1 MLQFSQLDCTLHRIL
16 HTKLESIP
24 MNSLIKSYIKITFL
38 FTMLVGILSAQSSV
52 QGTVTDDNGNPLSG
66 ANVVVEGTSLGAAA
80 ASDGT
85 YQFDVPAGTVGG
97 QTVTLTT
104 SYIGHK
110 SQSAQV
116 EVPATGS
123 VTQNFSLVIDAIGLK
138 AISVTALGFETN
150 RDKQGSTSVSV
161 TPADMTR
168 SGEAMIMN
176 SLAAKASNVIVNAV
190 SGDPGSGSS
199 IRIRGNNTI
208 SGTSQPLVVVDGMPI
223 NNSQIYGNSSRFG
236 GVTQQSRMN
245 DLNANDIKS
254 VEVLKG
260 ASAAALWGSKAAN
273 GVIVIQTKEGAA
285 GSMKMNY
292 KHTTSFDE
300 IHERIPMQTNYGQGR
315 SGKWTTHAESWGDKI
330 EDRSGGEDT
339 YNKDK
344 AYFVSEV
351 GDFTQ
356 YTITQKNSKD
366 TFVDQNFNQI
376 FGTGK
381 LEQDDFQVSGGDQ
394 SKTYLFSYSRLRQD
408 GMIKNSFYDRD
419 NVRLNTNFKLSD
431 RVSMSSKV
439 GYTYSTSNRI
449 QRGSNVSGL
458 MLGLLRTAPDFDNT
472 HYKGTYI
479 SGGTEYAGRH
489 RAYRRYVGGS
499 STNPIYNNPNWTVN
513 EQKNETRVNRFLMS
527 NEMNL
532 NLRPG
537 TEIVLRGGLD
547 QFTDN
552 RESFYPPGTAG
563 SSRNSGAFDLARIT
577 NKETNYDV
585 IARQNVELG
594 SSMSMVVTGGWNLND
609 RAYSR
614 SSSFIDGF
622 LVNTNKW
629 TTNVN
634 TAAEASA
641 VSNSR
646 LFIRSTRAY
655 GVLSLDAL
663 DQIFV
668 NVSMANETHSTISD
682 SYMYPAVDVAY
693 QLTDLLGGGGA
704 ISFAKVRVAWGKVG
718 VRPGAHRFETLAESG
733 FGYSSYSDPVSVGQ
747 WGGGYRVDDDK
758 GNDKLKPEVKTETE
772 IGADFRFFDDKF
784 SLGFTSYSN
793 TVEDMLISVALTPT
807 YGYDTQYAN
816 AASMENSGL
825 EIDGSWNV
833 MNLAS
838 TGLDF
843 TFNWAKNENKVL
855 DLSGTDV
862 LNLGSGSV
870 QSIAR
875 EGYPIGTLWGI
886 GSRTYKSADAANAD
900 GTNDGVYHYTSDKSK
915 VGNFVLSA
923 AGFPQITARKMVLG
937 NPNPDWRGTLGMTAR
952 WNNFT
957 VNMLFEHSE
966 GGEYSPRTLWVLRR
980 FGTTKDTDNEVT
992 LTKDLLNVDGKTIP
1006 SGSTVRG
1013 FIEDFGGGEVLLDE
1027 AWFRH
1032 GIGGGFGDNQAYNF
1046 SIKDATYSRI
1056 RELSLSYFMASDG
1069 LKNLTGLSN
1078 LTFTA
1083 TGRNLFAWYKD
1094 LVGVDPGVNVGGIQT
1109 GSGLEYF
1116 SNPVTKSFLFSVS
1129 ANF

>member
-1 MLQFSQLDCTLHRIL
+1 
-16 HTKLESIP
+16 
-24 MNSLIKSYIKITFL
+24 MNKNIKISLL
-38 FTMLVGILSAQSSV
+38 FSIIMGIASAQSTI
-52 QGTVTDDNGNPLSG
+52 QGTVTDINGNVLAG
-66 ANVVVEGTSLGAAA
+66 ANVLIDGTSVGAAA
-80 ASDGT
+80 AADGS
-85 YQFDVPAGTVGG
+85 YRIDIGPGTIGG
-97 QTVTLTT
+97 QTVALIA
-104 SYIGHK
+104 SYIGHS
-110 SQSAQV
+110 SQTV
-116 EVPATGS
+116 NVDVPTSGS
-123 VTQNFSLVIDAIGLK
+123 VTQNFSLAVDAIGLK

-168 SGEAMIMN
+168 SGEALIMN

-208 SGTSQPLVVVDGMPI
+208 SGTSQPLIIVDGMPI

-245 DLNANDIKS
+245 DINSNDIKS
-254 VEVLKG
+254 VEILKG
-260 ASAAALWGSKAAN
+260 ASAAALWGSRAAN
-273 GVIVIQTKEGAA
+273 GVIVIQTKDGAA
-285 GSMKMNY
+285 GRMKMSY
-292 KHTTSFDE
+292 RHTSSFDE
-300 IHERIPMQTNYGQGR
+300 IHERIPAQTTYGQGR
-315 SGKWTTHAESWGDKI
+315 NGVWTTHAESWGDKI
-330 EDRSGGEDT
+330 ADRAGGADT
-339 YNKDK
+339 YDKDK
-344 AYFVSEV
+344 AYFVSED
-351 GDFTQ
+351 GSFTQ
-356 YTITQKNSKD
+356 YTITSKNSKD
-366 TFVDQNFNQI
+366 TFVDKNFNQI

-381 LEQDDFQVSGGDQ
+381 LLQDDFQVSGGDLT
-394 SKTYLFSYSRLRQD
+394 KTYLFSYSRLRQD
-408 GMIKNSFYDRD
+408 GMIKNSYYDRD
-419 NVRLNTNFKLSD
+419 NVRLNTTFRLSD
-431 RVSMSSKV
+431 NVSMSSKV
-439 GYTYSTSNRI
+439 GYTYSNSNRI

-479 SGGTEYAGRH
+479 SGGTQYTGRH
-489 RAYRRYVGGS
+489 RAYRRYLGGS

-513 EQKNETRVNRFLMS
+513 EQKNETRVNRLIMS

-532 NLRPG
+532 TPFAG
-537 TEIVLRGGLD
+537 TELVLRGGLD

-552 RESFYPPGTAG
+552 REGFYPPGTGGSARNAG
-563 SSRNSGAFDLARIT
+563 SFDMARIT

-594 SSMSMVVTGGWNLND
+594 SNMSMVVTGGWNLND

-622 LVNTNKW
+622 LVNTDKW

-634 TAAEASA
+634 TAAEASS
-641 VSNSR
+641 VSNGR
-646 LFIRSTRAY
+646 LYIRSTRAY
-655 GVLSLDAL
+655 GLLSLDLL

-668 NVSMANETHSTISD
+668 NISMANETHSTISD

-693 QLTDLLGGGGA
+693 QLTDLLSGVGA

-718 VRPGAHRFETLAESG
+718 VRPSAHRFETLAESG

-758 GNDKLKPEVKTETE
+758 GNENLKPEVKTETE
-772 IGADFRFFDDKF
+772 FGADFRFLDDKF
-784 SLGFTSYSN
+784 SLSFTSYSN
-793 TVEDMLISVALTPT
+793 TIDDMLISNALTPT
-807 YGYDTQYAN
+807 YGYDTQYSN
-816 AASMENSGL
+816 AAKMENKGL
-825 EIDGSWNV
+825 EIDGSWSV
-833 MNLAS
+833 MS
-838 TGLDF
+838 GPTTGLDF

-855 DLSGTDV
+855 DLAGTDV

-875 EGYPIGTLWGI
+875 EGYPIGSLWGI
-886 GSRTYKSADAANAD
+886 GSQTED
-900 GTNDGVYHYTSDKSK
+900 GTVNGKFILDK
-915 VGNFVLSA
+915 N
-923 AGFPQITARKMVLG
+923 GFPQITSGKMILG

-966 GGEYSPRTLWVLRR
+966 GGDYSPRTLWVLRR
-980 FGTTKDTDNEVT
+980 FGTTTDTENEVT
-992 LTKDLLNVDGKTIP
+992 LTKDLVNVDGKTIP
-1006 SGSTVRG
+1006 SGTTVRG
-1013 FIEDFGGGEVLLDE
+1013 FIEDFGGGDVLLDE

-1056 RELSLSYFMASDG
+1056 RELSLSYFMESDAITDM
-1069 LKNLTGLSN
+1069 TGLSN
-1078 LTFTA
+1078 LVFTA

>member
-1 MLQFSQLDCTLHRIL
+1 MNRYFKFSISLMTLL
-16 HTKLESIP
+16 G
-24 MNSLIKSYIKITFL
+24 
-38 FTMLVGILSAQSSV
+38 LVYAQSSV
-52 QGTVTDDNGNPLSG
+52 QGTVKDGSGNPLSG
-66 ANVVVEGTSLGAAA
+66 ANVVVDGTTVGAAA
-80 ASDGT
+80 AADGS
-85 YQFDVPAGTVGG
+85 YRIDIGPGTIGG
-97 QTVTLTT
+97 QTVALTA
-104 SYIGHK
+104 SYIGHS
-110 SQSAQV
+110 SQTV
-116 EVPATGS
+116 NVDVPLTGS
-123 VTQNFSLVIDAIGLK
+123 VTQNFALAIDAIGLK

-168 SGEAMIMN
+168 SGEALIMN
-176 SLAAKASNVIVNAV
+176 SLAAKASNVIVNSV

-245 DLNANDIKS
+245 DLNPNDIKS

-273 GVIVIQTKEGAA
+273 GVIVIQTKTGAA
-285 GSMKMNY
+285 GRMKMNY

-300 IHERIPMQTNYGQGR
+300 IHERIPMQSTYGQGR
-315 SGKWTTHAESWGDKI
+315 NGSWTTHAESWGDKI
-330 EDRSGGEDT
+330 ADRAGGADEVD
-339 YNKDK
+339 KAK
-344 AYFVSEV
+344 AYFVSDV
-351 GDFTQ
+351 DPSFTQ
-356 YTITQKNSKD
+356 HTITKKNSKD
-366 TFVDQNFNQI
+366 IYIDKNFNAI

-381 LEQDDFQVSGGDQ
+381 LLQDDFQVSGGDL

-408 GMIKNSFYDRD
+408 GMIKNSYYDRD
-419 NVRLNTNFKLSD
+419 NVRLNTSFRLSD
-431 RVSMSSKV
+431 KVSMTSKV
-439 GYTYSTSNRI
+439 GYTYSNSNRI

-479 SGGTEYAGRH
+479 SGGTQYANRH
-489 RAYRRYVGGS
+489 RAYRRYLGGS

-513 EQKNETRVNRFLMS
+513 EQKNETRVNRLIMS
-527 NEMNL
+527 NEMNV
-532 NLRPG
+532 PPYAG
-537 TEIVLRGGLD
+537 TELILRGGLD

-552 RESFYPPGTAG
+552 RESFYPPGSAG
-563 SSRNSGAFDLARIT
+563 SAKNSGAFDMARIT

-594 SSMSMVVTGGWNLND
+594 SSMSMVATVGWNLND
-609 RAYSR
+609 RTYSR
-614 SSSFIDGF
+614 SSSWIDGF
-622 LVNTNKW
+622 LVNTDKW

-634 TAAEASA
+634 TAAEASS

-646 LFIRSTRAY
+646 LYIRSTRAY

-668 NVSMANETHSTISD
+668 NISMANETHSTISD
-682 SYMYPAVDVAY
+682 SYMYPAFDVAY
-693 QLTDLLGGGGA
+693 QLTDLLSGVGA
-704 ISFAKVRVAWGKVG
+704 ISFAKVRLAWGKVG
-718 VRPGAHRFETLAESG
+718 VRPAAHRFETLAESG

-758 GNDKLKPEVKTETE
+758 GNENLKPEVKTETE
-772 IGADFRFFDDKF
+772 FGADFRFMDDKF

-793 TVEDMLISVALTPT
+793 TIDDMLISNALTPT
-807 YGYDTQYAN
+807 YGYDTQYSN
-816 AASMENSGL
+816 AASMENKGL
-825 EIDGSWNV
+825 EIDGSWSV
-833 MNLAS
+833 MNQAT
-838 TGLDF
+838 TGLDL

-855 DLSGTDV
+855 DLAGTDV

-875 EGYPIGTLWGI
+875 EGYPIGSLWGI
-886 GSRTYKSADAANAD
+886 GSQTED
-900 GTNDGVYHYTSDKSK
+900 GTVNGKFILDK
-915 VGNFVLSA
+915 N
-923 AGFPQITARKMVLG
+923 GFPQITSGKMILG

-980 FGTTKDTDNEVT
+980 FGTTTDTENEVT
-992 LTKDLLNVDGKTIP
+992 LTKDLMNVDGKTIP
-1006 SGSTVRG
+1006 SGTTVRG

-1056 RELSLSYFMASDG
+1056 RELSISYFMKSDAVTDM
-1069 LKNLTGLSN
+1069 TGLNN

>member
-1 MLQFSQLDCTLHRIL
+1 M
-16 HTKLESIP
+16 
-24 MNSLIKSYIKITFL
+24 
-38 FTMLVGILSAQSSV
+38 GILSAQSSV
-52 QGTVTDDNGNPLSG
+52 TGTVTDDSGNALAG
-66 ANVVVEGTSLGAAA
+66 ANIVVEGTSIGAAA
-80 ASDGT
+80 GSDGT
-85 YQFDVPAGTVGG
+85 YVINVPAGTVGG
-97 QTVTLTT
+97 QTVTLTA
-104 SYIGHK
+104 SYIGHQ

-116 EVPATGS
+116 AVPESGNT
-123 VTQNFSLVIDAIGLK
+123 TQNFSLAIDAIGLK
-138 AISVTALGFETN
+138 AVSVTALGFETN

-168 SGEAMIMN
+168 SGEALVMN

-300 IHERIPMQTNYGQGR
+300 IHERIPMQTTYGQGR
-315 SGKWTTHAESWGDKI
+315 SGKWGTQAESWGDKI
-330 EDRSGGEDT
+330 SDRSGGADEVD
-339 YNKDK
+339 KDK
-344 AYFVSEV
+344 AYFVSED
-351 GDFTQ
+351 GSFTQ
-356 YTITQKNSKD
+356 HTITQKNSKD

-381 LEQDDFQVSGGDQ
+381 LLQDDFQVSGGDQ

-419 NVRLNTNFKLSD
+419 NVRLNTKFKLSD

-479 SGGTEYAGRH
+479 SGGTEYSGRH
-489 RAYRRYVGGS
+489 RAYRRNIGGS

-552 RESFYPPGTAG
+552 RESFYPVGTAG

-622 LVNTNKW
+622 LVNTDKW

-682 SYMYPAVDVAY
+682 SYTYPAVDVAY
-693 QLTDLLGGGGA
+693 QLTDLLGGVGA

-886 GSRTYKSADAANAD
+886 GSRTYKLADAANAD

-923 AGFPQITARKMVLG
+923 HGFPQITARKMVLG

-992 LTKDLLNVDGKTIP
+992 LDKDLRNVDGQMVP
-1006 SGSTVRG
+1006 SGTTIRG

>member
-1 MLQFSQLDCTLHRIL
+1 MNRYFKFSISLLTLL
-16 HTKLESIP
+16 G
-24 MNSLIKSYIKITFL
+24 
-38 FTMLVGILSAQSSV
+38 LVYAQSSV
-52 QGTVTDDNGNPLSG
+52 QGTVKDGSGNPLSG
-66 ANVVVEGTSLGAAA
+66 ANVVVDGTTVGAAA
-80 ASDGT
+80 AADGS
-85 YQFDVPAGTVGG
+85 YRIDIGPGTIGG
-97 QTVTLTT
+97 QTVALTA
-104 SYIGHK
+104 SYIGHS
-110 SQSAQV
+110 SQTV
-116 EVPATGS
+116 NVDVPLTGS
-123 VTQNFSLVIDAIGLK
+123 VTQNFALAIDAIGLK

-168 SGEAMIMN
+168 SGEALIMN
-176 SLAAKASNVIVNAV
+176 SLAAKASNVIVNSV

-245 DLNANDIKS
+245 DLNPNDIKS

-273 GVIVIQTKEGAA
+273 GVIVIQTKTGAA
-285 GSMKMNY
+285 GRMKMNY

-300 IHERIPMQTNYGQGR
+300 IHERIPMQSTYGQGR
-315 SGKWTTHAESWGDKI
+315 NGSWTTHAESWGDKI
-330 EDRSGGEDT
+330 SDRAGGADEV
-339 YNKDK
+339 NKDK
-344 AYFVSEV
+344 AYFVSDV
-351 GDFTQ
+351 DPSFTQ
-356 YTITQKNSKD
+356 HTITKKNSKD
-366 TFVDQNFNQI
+366 IYIDKNFNAI

-381 LEQDDFQVSGGDQ
+381 LLQDDFQVSGGDL

-408 GMIKNSFYDRD
+408 GMIKNSYYDRD
-419 NVRLNTNFKLSD
+419 NVRLNTSFRLSD
-431 RVSMSSKV
+431 KVSMTSKV
-439 GYTYSTSNRI
+439 GYTYSNSNRI

-479 SGGTEYAGRH
+479 SGGTQYANRH
-489 RAYRRYVGGS
+489 RAYRRYLGGS

-513 EQKNETRVNRFLMS
+513 EQKNETRVNRLIMS
-527 NEMNL
+527 NEMNVT
-532 NLRPG
+532 PFAG
-537 TEIVLRGGLD
+537 TEIILRGGLD

-563 SSRNSGAFDLARIT
+563 SARNSGSFDMARIT

-594 SSMSMVVTGGWNLND
+594 SSMSMVATVGWNLND
-609 RAYSR
+609 RTYSR
-614 SSSFIDGF
+614 SSSWIDGF
-622 LVNTNKW
+622 LVNTDKW

-634 TAAEASA
+634 TAAEASS

-646 LFIRSTRAY
+646 LYIRSTRAY

-668 NVSMANETHSTISD
+668 NISMANETHSTISD
-682 SYMYPAVDVAY
+682 SYMYPAFDVAY
-693 QLTDLLGGGGA
+693 QLTDLLSGVGA

-718 VRPGAHRFETLAESG
+718 VRPAAHRFETLAESG

-758 GNDKLKPEVKTETE
+758 GNENLKPEVKTETE
-772 IGADFRFFDDKF
+772 FGADFRFMDDKF

-793 TVEDMLISVALTPT
+793 TIDDMLISNALTPT
-807 YGYDTQYAN
+807 YGYDTQYSN
-816 AASMENSGL
+816 AASMENKGL
-825 EIDGSWNV
+825 EIDGSWSV
-833 MNLAS
+833 MNQAT
-838 TGLDF
+838 TGLDL

-855 DLSGTDV
+855 DLAGTDV

-875 EGYPIGTLWGI
+875 EGYPIGSLWGI
-886 GSRTYKSADAANAD
+886 GSQTED
-900 GTNDGVYHYTSDKSK
+900 GTVNGKFILDK
-915 VGNFVLSA
+915 N
-923 AGFPQITARKMVLG
+923 GFPQITSGKMILG

-980 FGTTKDTDNEVT
+980 FGTTTDTENEVT
-992 LTKDLLNVDGKTIP
+992 LTKDLMNVDGKTIP
-1006 SGSTVRG
+1006 SGTTVRG

-1056 RELSLSYFMASDG
+1056 RELSLSYFLKSDAITDM
-1069 LKNLTGLSN
+1069 TGLSN
-1078 LTFTA
+1078 IVFTA

>member
-1 MLQFSQLDCTLHRIL
+1 
-16 HTKLESIP
+16 
-24 MNSLIKSYIKITFL
+24 MNRNIKISLL
-38 FTMLVGILSAQSSV
+38 FSIIMGIASAQSTI
-52 QGTVTDDNGNPLSG
+52 QGTVTDINGNVLAG
-66 ANVVVEGTSLGAAA
+66 ANVLIDGTSVGAAA
-80 ASDGT
+80 AADGS
-85 YQFDVPAGTVGG
+85 YRIDIGPGTIGG
-97 QTVTLTT
+97 QTVALIA
-104 SYIGHK
+104 SYIGHS
-110 SQSAQV
+110 SQTV
-116 EVPATGS
+116 NVDVPTSGS
-123 VTQNFSLVIDAIGLK
+123 VTQNFSLAVDAIGLK

-150 RDKQGSTSVSV
+150 RDKQGSTSVSI

-168 SGEAMIMN
+168 SGEALIMN

-208 SGTSQPLVVVDGMPI
+208 SGTSQPLIIVDGMPI

-245 DLNANDIKS
+245 DINSNDIKS
-254 VEVLKG
+254 VEILKG
-260 ASAAALWGSKAAN
+260 ASAAALWGSRAAN
-273 GVIVIQTKEGAA
+273 GVIVIQTKDGAA
-285 GSMKMNY
+285 GRMKMSY
-292 KHTTSFDE
+292 RHTSSFDE
-300 IHERIPMQTNYGQGR
+300 IHERIPAQTTYGQGR
-315 SGKWTTHAESWGDKI
+315 NGVWTTHAESWGDKI
-330 EDRSGGEDT
+330 ADRAGGADT

-344 AYFVSEV
+344 AYFVSED
-351 GDFTQ
+351 GSFTQ
-356 YTITQKNSKD
+356 YTITSKNSKD
-366 TFVDQNFNQI
+366 TFVDKNFNQI

-381 LEQDDFQVSGGDQ
+381 LLQDDFQVSGGDLN
-394 SKTYLFSYSRLRQD
+394 KTYLFSYSRLRQD
-408 GMIKNSFYDRD
+408 GMIKNSYYDRD
-419 NVRLNTNFKLSD
+419 NVRLNTTFRLSD
-431 RVSMSSKV
+431 NVSMSSKV
-439 GYTYSTSNRI
+439 GYTYSNSNRI

-479 SGGTEYAGRH
+479 SGGTQYTGRH
-489 RAYRRYVGGS
+489 RAYRRYLGGS

-513 EQKNETRVNRFLMS
+513 EQKNETRVNRLIMS

-532 NLRPG
+532 TPFAG
-537 TEIVLRGGLD
+537 TELVLRGGLD

-552 RESFYPPGTAG
+552 RESFYPPGSAG
-563 SSRNSGAFDLARIT
+563 SAKNSGSFDMARIT

-594 SSMSMVVTGGWNLND
+594 SSMSMVATLGWNLND

-614 SSSFIDGF
+614 SSSWIDGF
-622 LVNTNKW
+622 LVNTDKW

-634 TAAEASA
+634 TAAEASS
-641 VSNSR
+641 VSNGR
-646 LFIRSTRAY
+646 LYIRSTRAY
-655 GVLSLDAL
+655 GLLSLDAL

-668 NVSMANETHSTISD
+668 NISMANETHSTISD

-693 QLTDLLGGGGA
+693 QLTDLLSGVGA

-718 VRPGAHRFETLAESG
+718 VRPSAHRFETLAESG

-772 IGADFRFFDDKF
+772 FGADFRFMDDKF
-784 SLGFTSYSN
+784 SLSFTSYSN
-793 TVEDMLISVALTPT
+793 IIDDMLISNALTPT
-807 YGYDTQYAN
+807 YGYDTQYSN
-816 AASMENSGL
+816 AAKMENKGL
-825 EIDGSWNV
+825 EIDGSWSV
-833 MNLAS
+833 MS
-838 TGLDF
+838 GPTTGLDF

-855 DLSGTDV
+855 DLAGTDV

-870 QSIAR
+870 QSIAK

-886 GSRTYKSADAANAD
+886 GSQTED
-900 GTNDGVYHYTSDKSK
+900 GTVNGKFILDK
-915 VGNFVLSA
+915 N
-923 AGFPQITARKMVLG
+923 GFPQITARKMVLG
-937 NPNPDWRGTLGMTAR
+937 NPNPDWRGTMGMTAR

-966 GGEYSPRTLWVLRR
+966 GGDYSPRTLWVLRR
-980 FGTTKDTDNEVT
+980 FGTTTDTENEVT
-992 LTKDLLNVDGKTIP
+992 LTKDLVNVDGKTIP
-1006 SGSTVRG
+1006 SGTTVRG
-1013 FIEDFGGGEVLLDE
+1013 FIEDFGGGDVLLDE

-1056 RELSLSYFMASDG
+1056 RELSLSYFMESDAIT
-1069 LKNLTGLSN
+1069 NMTGLSN
-1078 LTFTA
+1078 IVFTA

>member
-1 MLQFSQLDCTLHRIL
+1 
-16 HTKLESIP
+16 
-24 MNSLIKSYIKITFL
+24 MNRNIKISLL
-38 FTMLVGILSAQSSV
+38 FSIIMGIASAQSTI
-52 QGTVTDDNGNPLSG
+52 QGTVTDINGNVLAG
-66 ANVVVEGTSLGAAA
+66 ANVLIDGTSVGAAA
-80 ASDGT
+80 AADGS
-85 YQFDVPAGTVGG
+85 YRIDIGPGTIGG
-97 QTVTLTT
+97 QTVALIA
-104 SYIGHK
+104 SYIGHS
-110 SQSAQV
+110 SQTV
-116 EVPATGS
+116 NVDVPTSGS
-123 VTQNFSLVIDAIGLK
+123 VTQNFSLAVDAIGLK

-168 SGEAMIMN
+168 SGEALIMN

-208 SGTSQPLVVVDGMPI
+208 SGTSQPLIIVDGMPI

-245 DLNANDIKS
+245 DINSNDIKS
-254 VEVLKG
+254 VEILKG
-260 ASAAALWGSKAAN
+260 ASAAALWGSRAAN
-273 GVIVIQTKEGAA
+273 GVIVIQTKDGAA
-285 GSMKMNY
+285 GRMKMSY
-292 KHTTSFDE
+292 RHTSSFDE
-300 IHERIPMQTNYGQGR
+300 IHERIPAQTTYGQGR
-315 SGKWTTHAESWGDKI
+315 NGVWTTHAESWGDKI
-330 EDRSGGEDT
+330 ADRAGGADT

-344 AYFVSEV
+344 AYFVSED
-351 GDFTQ
+351 GSFTQ
-356 YTITQKNSKD
+356 YTITSKNSKD
-366 TFVDQNFNQI
+366 TFVDKNFNQI

-381 LEQDDFQVSGGDQ
+381 LLQDDFQVSGGDLN
-394 SKTYLFSYSRLRQD
+394 KTYLFSYSRLRQD
-408 GMIKNSFYDRD
+408 GMIKNSYYDRD
-419 NVRLNTNFKLSD
+419 NVRLNTTFRLSD
-431 RVSMSSKV
+431 NVSMSSKV
-439 GYTYSTSNRI
+439 GYTYSNSNRI

-479 SGGTEYAGRH
+479 SGGTQYTGRH
-489 RAYRRYVGGS
+489 RAYRRYLGGS

-513 EQKNETRVNRFLMS
+513 EQKNETRVNRLIMS

-532 NLRPG
+532 TPFAG
-537 TEIVLRGGLD
+537 TELVLRGGLD

-552 RESFYPPGTAG
+552 RESFYPPGSAG
-563 SSRNSGAFDLARIT
+563 SAKNSGSFDMARIT

-594 SSMSMVVTGGWNLND
+594 SNMSMVVTGGWNLND

-622 LVNTNKW
+622 LVNTDKW

-634 TAAEASA
+634 TAAEASS
-641 VSNSR
+641 VSNGR
-646 LFIRSTRAY
+646 LYIRSTRAY
-655 GVLSLDAL
+655 GLLSLDAL

-668 NVSMANETHSTISD
+668 NISMANETHSTISD

-693 QLTDLLGGGGA
+693 QLTDLLSGVGA

-718 VRPGAHRFETLAESG
+718 VRPSAHRFETLAESG

-772 IGADFRFFDDKF
+772 FGADFRFMDDKF
-784 SLGFTSYSN
+784 SLSFTSYSN
-793 TVEDMLISVALTPT
+793 IIDDMLISNALTPT
-807 YGYDTQYAN
+807 YGYDTQYSN
-816 AASMENSGL
+816 AAKMENKGL
-825 EIDGSWNV
+825 EIDGSWSV
-833 MNLAS
+833 MS
-838 TGLDF
+838 GPTTGLDF

-855 DLSGTDV
+855 DLAGTDV

-870 QSIAR
+870 QSIAK

-886 GSRTYKSADAANAD
+886 GSQTED
-900 GTNDGVYHYTSDKSK
+900 GTVNGKFILDK
-915 VGNFVLSA
+915 N
-923 AGFPQITARKMVLG
+923 GFPQITSGKMILG
-937 NPNPDWRGTLGMTAR
+937 NPNPDWRGTMGMTAR

-966 GGEYSPRTLWVLRR
+966 GGDYSPRTLWVLRR
-980 FGTTKDTDNEVT
+980 FGTTTDTENEVT
-992 LTKDLLNVDGKTIP
+992 LTKDLVNVDGKTIP
-1006 SGSTVRG
+1006 SGTTVRG
-1013 FIEDFGGGEVLLDE
+1013 FIEDFGGGDVLLDE

-1056 RELSLSYFMASDG
+1056 RELSLSYFMESDAIT
-1069 LKNLTGLSN
+1069 NMTGLSN
-1078 LTFTA
+1078 IVFTA

>member
-1 MLQFSQLDCTLHRIL
+1 MNRYLKFSI
-16 HTKLESIP
+16 
-24 MNSLIKSYIKITFL
+24 SLITLLGFVY
-38 FTMLVGILSAQSSV
+38 AQSSV
-52 QGTVTDDNGNPLSG
+52 QGTVTDASGNPLSG
-66 ANVVVEGTSLGAAA
+66 ANVVVDGTTVGAAA
-80 ASDGT
+80 AADGS
-85 YQFDVPAGTVGG
+85 YRIDIGPGTIGG
-97 QTVTLTT
+97 QTVALTA
-104 SYIGHK
+104 SYIGHS
-110 SQSAQV
+110 SQTV
-116 EVPATGS
+116 NVDVPLTGS
-123 VTQNFSLVIDAIGLK
+123 VTQNFALAIDAIGLK
-138 AISVTALGFETN
+138 AVSVTALGFETN

-168 SGEAMIMN
+168 SGEALIMN
-176 SLAAKASNVIVNAV
+176 SLAAKASNVIVNSV

-245 DLNANDIKS
+245 DLNPNDIKS

-273 GVIVIQTKEGAA
+273 GVIVIQTKTGAA
-285 GSMKMNY
+285 GRMKMNY

-300 IHERIPMQTNYGQGR
+300 IHERIPMQSTYGQGR
-315 SGKWTTHAESWGDKI
+315 NGSWTTHAESWGDKI
-330 EDRSGGEDT
+330 SDRAGGADEV
-339 YNKDK
+339 NKDK
-344 AYFVSEV
+344 AYFVSDV
-351 GDFTQ
+351 DPSFTQ
-356 YTITQKNSKD
+356 HTITKKNSKD
-366 TFVDQNFNQI
+366 IYIDKNFNAI

-381 LEQDDFQVSGGDQ
+381 LLQDDFQVSGGDL

-408 GMIKNSFYDRD
+408 GMIKNSYYDRD
-419 NVRLNTNFKLSD
+419 NVRLNTSFRLSD
-431 RVSMSSKV
+431 KVSMTSKV
-439 GYTYSTSNRI
+439 GYTYSNSNRI

-479 SGGTEYAGRH
+479 SGGTQYANRH
-489 RAYRRYVGGS
+489 RAYRRYLGGS

-513 EQKNETRVNRFLMS
+513 EQKNETRVNRLLMS
-527 NEMNL
+527 NEMNVT
-532 NLRPG
+532 PFAG

-563 SSRNSGAFDLARIT
+563 SARNSGSFDMARIS

-594 SSMSMVVTGGWNLND
+594 SSMSMVATVGWNLND
-609 RAYSR
+609 RTYSR
-614 SSSFIDGF
+614 SSSWIDGF
-622 LVNTNKW
+622 LVNTDKW

-634 TAAEASA
+634 TAAEASS

-646 LFIRSTRAY
+646 LYIRSTRAY
-655 GVLSLDAL
+655 AVLSLDAL

-668 NVSMANETHSTISD
+668 NISMANETHSTISD
-682 SYMYPAVDVAY
+682 SYMYPAFDVAY
-693 QLTDLLGGGGA
+693 QLTDLLSGVGA

-718 VRPGAHRFETLAESG
+718 VRPAAHRFETLAESG

-758 GNDKLKPEVKTETE
+758 GNENLKPEVKTETE
-772 IGADFRFFDDKF
+772 FGADFRFMDDKF

-793 TVEDMLISVALTPT
+793 TIDDMLISNALTPT
-807 YGYDTQYAN
+807 YGYDTQYSN
-816 AASMENSGL
+816 AASMENKGL
-825 EIDGSWNV
+825 EIDGSWSV
-833 MNLAS
+833 MNQAT
-838 TGLDF
+838 TGLDL

-855 DLSGTDV
+855 DLAGTDV

-875 EGYPIGTLWGI
+875 EGYPIGSLWGI
-886 GSRTYKSADAANAD
+886 GSQTED
-900 GTNDGVYHYTSDKSK
+900 GTVDGKFILDK
-915 VGNFVLSA
+915 N
-923 AGFPQITARKMVLG
+923 GFPQITSGKMILG

-992 LTKDLLNVDGKTIP
+992 LTKDLMNVDGKTIP
-1006 SGSTVRG
+1006 SGTTVRG

-1056 RELSLSYFMASDG
+1056 RELSLSYFLKSDAVTDM
-1069 LKNLTGLSN
+1069 TGLNN